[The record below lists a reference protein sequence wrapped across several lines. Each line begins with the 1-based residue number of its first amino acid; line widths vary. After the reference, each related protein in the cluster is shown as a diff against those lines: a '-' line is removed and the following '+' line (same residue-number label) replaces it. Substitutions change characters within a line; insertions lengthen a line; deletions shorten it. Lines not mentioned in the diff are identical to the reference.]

1 MLVKDNIE
9 IRPFDAQRSVMQ
21 MGENRHLLINRATLK
36 LVDIL
41 SAATSLEAA
50 HKVFNQSFNQTI
62 SIHSFRD
69 LVNEKLGGYQV
80 IREDA
85 IPEKPSLKNA
95 YLKLKIPLLN
105 ARLAG
110 FLSIPLQPFFKPLVF
125 WFSAG
130 AMILFLLGM
139 AIVFETP
146 SVNQINYLNLMALIY
161 PTMLIH
167 EVGHIAACAKYKL
180 KPGGIGF
187 GFYFILPVMYAEI
200 TNIWM
205 GSKEQRIIAN
215 LGGIF
220 AEALYAVILSIIYLI
235 FHSPVCLFA
244 SLSISI
250 FVLWEFNPFVRFD
263 GYWLLSDLT
272 NMPNLLLK
280 SKQVFAQVMRRTFLS
295 AWQKNSFKINAS
307 RRKILLFAY
316 GFMNTFFIV
325 LVLGYTLISYQKE
338 IVRFPFSF
346 YQILVKISQ
355 LNLHLSDLNVQLIHI
370 LLFYILAIRF
380 LISQFKTLFRSS

>member
-1 MLVKDNIE
+1 MLVKENLQF
-9 IRPFDAQRSVMQ
+9 RPFDTSNFVLQIDDK
-21 MGENRHLLINRATLK
+21 RHLLINRATTE
-36 LVDIL
+36 LVHIL
-41 SAATSLEAA
+41 SNTTSFEAA

-62 SIHSFRD
+62 SIESFQD
-69 LVNEKLGGYQV
+69 LVDEKLGGYQ
-80 IREDA
+80 IMREDSV
-85 IPEKPSLKNA
+85 PEKPSLKNA

-105 ARLAG
+105 ARVAR
-110 FLSIPLQPFFKPLVF
+110 FLSFPLQPFFKPLVF

-139 AIVFETP
+139 AIGFDSP
-146 SVNQINYLNLMALIY
+146 SVTQVNYLTLMALIY

-167 EVGHIAACAKYKL
+167 ELGHIAACAKYKL

-205 GSKEQRIIAN
+205 GNKEQRIIAN

-220 AEALYAVILSIIYLI
+220 AEVLYAVILSIVYLF

-244 SLSISI
+244 SLSISV

-272 NMPNLLLK
+272 NTPNLLLK
-280 SKQVFAQVMRRTFLS
+280 SKQVLSKVIRRSCFH
-295 AWQKNSFKINAS
+295 AWQKNSYKINAS
-307 RRKILLFAY
+307 RREILLFAY
-316 GFMNTFFIV
+316 GFMNTFFFL
-325 LVLGYTLISYQKE
+325 LVLGYTLISYQIE
-338 IVRFPFSF
+338 IIRFPLSI
-346 YQILVKISQ
+346 YQILIKASQ
-355 LNLHLSDLNVQLIHI
+355 LNLHIRDLNTKLIHI
-370 LLFYILAIRF
+370 LLFYFLAIRF
-380 LISQFKTLFRSS
+380 LISQIKSMLR

>member
-1 MLVKDNIE
+1 MLVKENLE
-9 IRPFDAQRSVMQ
+9 FRPFDASNFVLQIDDK
-21 MGENRHLLINRATLK
+21 RHLLINRATTE
-36 LVDIL
+36 LVHIL
-41 SAATSLEAA
+41 SNTTSFEAA

-62 SIHSFRD
+62 SIESFQD
-69 LVNEKLGGYQV
+69 LVDEKLGGYQIMRKDSV
-80 IREDA
+80 
-85 IPEKPSLKNA
+85 PEKPSLKNA

-105 ARLAG
+105 ARVAR
-110 FLSIPLQPFFKPLVF
+110 FLSFPLQPFFKPLVF

-139 AIVFETP
+139 AIGFDSP
-146 SVNQINYLNLMALIY
+146 SVTQVNYLTLMALIY

-167 EVGHIAACAKYKL
+167 ELGHIAACAKYKL

-205 GSKEQRIIAN
+205 GNKEQRIIAN

-220 AEALYAVILSIIYLI
+220 AEVLYAVILSIVYLF

-244 SLSISI
+244 SLSISV

-272 NMPNLLLK
+272 NTPNLLLK
-280 SKQVFAQVMRRTFLS
+280 SKQVLSKVIRRSCFH
-295 AWQKNSFKINAS
+295 AWQKNSYKINAS
-307 RRKILLFAY
+307 RREILLFAY
-316 GFMNTFFIV
+316 GFMNTFFFL
-325 LVLGYTLISYQKE
+325 LVLGYTLISYQIE
-338 IVRFPFSF
+338 IIRFPFSI
-346 YQILVKISQ
+346 YQILIKASQ
-355 LNLHLSDLNVQLIHI
+355 LSLHIRDLNTKLMHI
-370 LLFYILAIRF
+370 LLFYFLAIRF
-380 LISQFKTLFRSS
+380 LISQIKSMIR

>member
-1 MLVKDNIE
+1 MLVKENIQ
-9 IRPFDAQRSVMQ
+9 IRPFDATNSVLQ
-21 MGENRHLLINRATLK
+21 IDENRYLLINRATTE
-36 LVDIL
+36 LVRIL
-41 SAATSLEAA
+41 SSATSLEAA
-50 HKVFNQSFNQTI
+50 HRVFNQSFNQTI
-62 SIHSFRD
+62 SMQSFRD
-69 LVNEKLGGYQV
+69 LVDEKLGGYQ
-80 IREDA
+80 IIQEDA
-85 IPEKPSLKNA
+85 VPEKPSLKNA

-105 ARLAG
+105 ARVAR

-125 WFSAG
+125 WLSAV

-139 AIVFETP
+139 AISFESP
-146 SVNQINYLNLMALIY
+146 SLSQVNYLNLMALIY

-167 EVGHIAACAKYKL
+167 ELGHIAACAKYKL

-220 AEALYAVILSIIYLI
+220 AEVLYAVILSIVYLI
-235 FHSPVCLFA
+235 SHSPVCLFA
-244 SLSISI
+244 SLSISV

-272 NMPNLLLK
+272 NTPNLLLK
-280 SKQVFAQVMRRTFLS
+280 SKQVLSKVMRRSFLH
-295 AWQKNSFKINAS
+295 AWQKNSFKITAS
-307 RRKILLFAY
+307 RREILLFAY
-316 GFMNTFFIV
+316 GFMNTFFIL
-325 LVLGYTLISYQKE
+325 LVLGYTLISYQQE
-338 IVRFPFSF
+338 IIRFPFSL
-346 YQILVKISQ
+346 YQIGVKVGQ
-355 LNLHLSDLNVQLIHI
+355 LTLQFRDINAQFIHI

-380 LISQFKTLFRSS
+380 LVSQLKSLIR